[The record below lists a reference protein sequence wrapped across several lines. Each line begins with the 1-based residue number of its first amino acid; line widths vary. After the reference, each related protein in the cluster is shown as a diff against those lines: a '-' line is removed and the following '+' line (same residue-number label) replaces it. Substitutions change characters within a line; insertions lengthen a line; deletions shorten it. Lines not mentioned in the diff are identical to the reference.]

1 MRFYLFG
8 FFSLRALAA
17 TADFD
22 QKLLGSTY
30 PIPINVGTADAI
42 KSAAISVSNELQNAL
57 NTGLSKFGNI
67 SAKANSL
74 SATVVSA
81 QDQAPLLDF
90 HYTAANLNVSGGST
104 KRVTGDSV
112 FRIGSI
118 SKLFTVY
125 TLLLNGG
132 EKIWDRPVTDYLPE
146 LRKALLQPGA
156 NSTLDYV
163 QWDQVTIG
171 ALASQLA
178 GIGRDG
184 RSFLLSCLCCPSTD
198 MISVSV
204 NNADLA
210 SQPFPYQAAGLPKL
224 PPAEIPICAGNDSQP
239 PCTRKGL
246 SVPNFPKIYND
257 SIYSDTINGR
267 VL

>member
-1 MRFYLFG
+1 MRFYAIA

-22 QKLLGSTY
+22 QKLLGTTY
-30 PIPINVGTADAI
+30 PIPVNVGTADAI
-42 KSAAISVSNELQNAL
+42 KSAAVSISRELQNAL
-57 NTGLSKFGNI
+57 DTGLSRFGNI

-81 QDQAPLLDF
+81 EEQRPFLDF
-90 HYTAANLNVSGGST
+90 QYTAANLNVSGGST
-104 KRVTGDSV
+104 RRVTGDSV
-112 FRIGSI
+112 YRIGSV

-132 EKIWDRPVTDYLPE
+132 EKIWDKPVTDYLPE
-146 LRKALLQPGA
+146 LKKAISRPGS
-156 NSTLDYV
+156 NSALDYV

-184 RSFLLSCLCCPSTD
+184 RQFPLQALFVNLSL
-198 MISVSV
+198 I
-204 NNADLA
+204 
-210 SQPFPYQAAGLPKL
+210 
-224 PPAEIPICAGNDSQP
+224 
-239 PCTRKGL
+239 
-246 SVPNFPKIYND
+246 
-257 SIYSDTINGR
+257 
-267 VL
+267 